1 MTQTTAIYNAKNER
15 VKRDY
20 LKDDKGLRP
29 AMSEAELE
37 RELEGRSYPAPG
49 DIRLLTVND
58 AREIAK
64 KYRGYD
70 E

>member
-1 MTQTTAIYNAKNER
+1 MKKIPDEATGHWSLDEGNLRWFVGQCRAK
-15 VKRDY
+15 
-20 LKDDKGLRP
+20 P

-37 RELEGRSYPAPG
+37 RELEGRSYPTLG

-64 KYRGYD
+64 KYRG
-70 E
+70 